1 VCFGFTFISMYAP
14 PSKRGQWQS
23 NAYNIF
29 VPRSQ
34 SYMTERARERILSAP
49 NKLEVHYHTD
59 PQNSDIKPQTYS

>member
-1 VCFGFTFISMYAP
+1 MYAP

-34 SYMTERARERILSAP
+34 SYMTERARKRILMAP
-49 NKLEVHYHTD
+49 NKLEVHYQTD
-59 PQNSDIKPQTYS
+59 PHDSDTMLQTYS